1 MRNKHLVLAVCL
13 LSANVLLSAPAQG
26 ADSYFELFQLA
37 KKHDTAVMRAEA
49 RLTSVTADSDIV
61 LSGLYPHL
69 DGTVGVNYIDQT
81 IEGYQSGPQHGAVV
95 GYNYGVSARMNLLHL
110 PTLMNLK
117 GSNASIRAEEAAVRG
132 TRQDLV
138 VRFAD
143 AYLGLLK
150 ARQDYQITQKEL
162 ERVKQAHEQSQMF
175 LKAGMGD
182 IIAVYEAQART
193 DSVVADLN
201 RSEGNLRIAEQK
213 LSTLVGKPVT
223 EVQDYAPLVVMSAQ
237 PENIDWWLDKMEK
250 NDPQIQQA
258 FEGADRSSSD
268 LKSVKYEHLP
278 YVQASGGYVSSKG
291 SVFLPEVETR
301 QWYVGASVTI
311 PIYSGGETTAKVQR
325 AVANQTERRG
335 LLEDVRKQRSEN
347 LKQSYYN
354 LVYNVSLVKS
364 LEQKLASAELQLTA
378 VKKGRSIGT
387 RSAIDVLNSEQAYA
401 VAQRDYRNALYDN
414 VLRNILLKNAA
425 GILDD
430 ASQVPML
437 PARQETAPEPALQP
451 VAQLAEA
458 MVAVP
463 QASSGVGVL
472 LRASIPAT
480 EMFYAQPD
488 TSSKKLAACRP
499 LTLTKGKSATQTGH
513 EPVIVLDIQGSWAKL
528 TCTASHEE
536 AWLEVTKSHK
546 FQPWK
551 EYLKGKQVLMRAGLA
566 KDSYHV
572 YDADEKQVLQTLTPQ
587 DLLQVENVV
596 EQWLLVRTKKV
607 QLGWVRWKDA
617 QGALLVAPQ

>member
-1 MRNKHLVLAVCL
+1 MRNKLIALSVGL
-13 LSANVLLSAPAQG
+13 LSVNAFLSAPAQG

-49 RLTSVTADSDIV
+49 RLSSVTADSDIV
-61 LSGLYPHL
+61 LSNLYPRL
-69 DGTVGVNYIDQT
+69 DGNVGMNYIDQT
-81 IEGYQSGPQHGAVV
+81 IEGYQSGTQKGSVV
-95 GYNYGVSARMNLLHL
+95 GYTYGVTARINLLHL

-117 GSNASIRAEEAAVRG
+117 GTNASIRAEESAVRG
-132 TRQDLV
+132 ARQDLV

-182 IIAVYEAQART
+182 VIAVYEAQARI
-193 DSVVADLN
+193 DSVLADLN

-237 PENIDWWLDKMEK
+237 PENLDWWLDKMEK

-258 FEGADRSSSD
+258 FEGVERSSSD
-268 LKSVKYEHLP
+268 LKSVKFEHLP

-335 LLEDVRKQRSEN
+335 LLEDIRKQRSEN

-387 RSAIDVLNSEQAYA
+387 RSAIDVLNAEQAYA

-437 PARQETAPEPALQP
+437 PTRQEVSTAPTSQPAAQP
-451 VAQLAEA
+451 PEA
-458 MVAVP
+458 DMAMTP
-463 QASSGVGVL
+463 MSSGVGVL
-472 LRASIPAT
+472 LRAGTPAA
-480 EMFYAQPD
+480 ESFYAQPNR
-488 TSSKKLAACRP
+488 SSNQLPTCRP
-499 LTLTKGKSATQTGH
+499 LTLSTGKSATSSDH
-513 EPVIVLDIQGSWAKL
+513 KPLIVLDIQGNWAKL
-528 TCTASHEE
+528 ACAAQPAE
-536 AWLEVTKSHK
+536 AWLEITKSLK

-551 EYLKGKQVLMRAGLA
+551 EYLKGKQVLMRAGLP
-566 KDSYHV
+566 KESYRV

-587 DLLQVENVV
+587 DTLQVENVV
-596 EQWLLVRTKKV
+596 EQWLLVRTKMV